1 MDDQSR
7 CALGGR
13 RLAIAAFA
21 LATIATAQIAFAL
34 PVFPGAAGYGT
45 NTKAGRDAAND
56 TSHIYKV
63 TTLDDSNISNPV
75 VGSLRYGIEKVDGPR
90 VIVFEVSGVIEL
102 QKDLAVRA
110 TTTGHDHGFLT
121 IAGQT
126 APFPGITLKNGG
138 IRIISHDVLIQHIA
152 IRPGQLVNDATG
164 WELTSINNRDC
175 IGPTGTANNIVVD
188 HVTCS
193 WSTDETFTTW
203 WDSTT
208 NSGAL
213 TNITVSNSIF
223 AYPIQYA
230 GHTHDDTQ
238 PPPDEGERHGFGVLV
253 GPGSSNVSIVRN
265 VMAFCYTRNPLIRHK
280 TSGAQ
285 VINNFVYRP
294 GPYRDAVMTI
304 GSSYSSAPDFPM
316 QVSAIGNLAHL
327 MPPVV
332 WHRPPGDT
340 TLTGAHQEGF
350 AVMSDATTKLYLYLS
365 GNYTYQ
371 PQPSVAGSAVFQ
383 PTSTDPAAQ
392 YSAPYY
398 YGKLPYQCS
407 TATDPCAGKLT
418 ADPYANSGVIPILG
432 TPAYLKSKIVPGAGK
447 FSGQRDFYDAE
458 LMREINDP
466 DDASLWLEYESDL
479 GTDPWAPVRAS
490 NTRAFTVPNNPT
502 GDDDGDGYTNL
513 EEELHRWAAIVEGRG
528 IATDPAVV
536 KVDTFTDRVADGWTT
551 AGTGGTWSASSQSLV
566 QSATDQD
573 ARVLLNGSNWTDQVV
588 EARIDASA
596 FNPVGSSMVAVYARF
611 NSINDAYYLLM
622 RSTGAVELKR
632 IKGGTAMT
640 YASLPAASYDP
651 LASHVLRLTVFGNSL
666 RGYVDNSLVLSGT
679 DNEWAFT
686 SGQAAIGG
694 WQSAFAVDN
703 VVASPFPDASFTRDD
718 FDGQNISNWSMAE
731 TGAGTWSA
739 SQVSGSGN
747 WALEQSASTG
757 NHRASRAVSGRDRS
771 TQAKVRFLTASDP
784 KGFIAVYARYQDVNN
799 GYYVLLRN
807 SRVFELK
814 KIIGGVAAAIATVD
828 LPANFDLAAWHTL
841 RIDTSGGELTTL
853 KAYLDGQLQL
863 IGSDVDSPFTS
874 GSAAIGT
881 YLTSAQFDDIVLSK
895 Q

>member
-7 CALGGR
+7 CAMGGR
-13 RLAIAAFA
+13 RLAVAALA

-34 PVFPGAAGYGT
+34 PVFPGATGFGT
-45 NTKAGRDAAND
+45 DTKAGRDAVDDEN
-56 TSHIYKV
+56 HIYRV
-63 TTLDDSNISNPV
+63 TTLDDSNISDPV
-75 VGSLRYGIEKVDGPR
+75 RGSLRFGIEKVDGPR

-102 QKDLAVRA
+102 QKDLIVRA
-110 TTTGHDHGFLT
+110 TANGHDHGYLT

-138 IRIISHDVLIQHIA
+138 IRIVSHDVLIQHIA
-152 IRPGQLVNDATG
+152 IRPGQYVKGDETLPKEEQVNDG
-164 WELTSINNRDC
+164 WELTTINNRDC
-175 IGPTGTANNIVVD
+175 IGPTGTADKIVVD

-294 GPYRDAVMTI
+294 GAYRDAVMTI

-327 MPPVV
+327 MPPVT
-332 WHRPPGDT
+332 WH
-340 TLTGAHQEGF
+340 GATSPSYPHQEGF
-350 AVMSDATTKLYLYLS
+350 AVFSDATTRLYLYLS

-371 PQPSVAGSAVFQ
+371 PHPSVAGSAVFQ

-398 YGKLPYQCS
+398 YGKLPYQ
-407 TATDPCAGKLT
+407 KLP
-418 ADPYANSGVIPILG
+418 ADPYANSGITPILG

-502 GDDDGDGYTNL
+502 RDDDGDGYTNL

-551 AGTGGTWSASSQSLV
+551 TGTGGTWSASSQSLV

-588 EARIDASA
+588 EARVDASA

-611 NSINDAYYLLM
+611 NSIDDAYYLLM

-632 IKGGTAMT
+632 IKGGTITT
-640 YASLPAASYDP
+640 YAQTPAGTYDP
-651 LASHVLRLTVFGNSL
+651 LASHVLRLTVVGNSL

-686 SGQAAIGG
+686 SGKAAIGG
-694 WQSAFAVDN
+694 WQSAFAIDN

-771 TQAKVRFLTASDP
+771 TQAKVRFVTASDP

-807 SRVFELK
+807 SRVLELK
-814 KIIGGVAAAIATVD
+814 KIIGGVAAPIATVN

-874 GSAAIGT
+874 GSAAVGT